1 MDNPFKPALDTPNK
15 NIEVNAIAHAETAIV
30 DVVKI
35 SSNCVQRFMD
45 KGILN
50 YFIFIVNQLS
60 IMQLSSLDYGFI
72 IVFFSIILGIGI
84 YVSKKSGESSSQF
97 FLSGR
102 TMPWWLLGLSMVATT
117 FSTDT
122 PNLVTDIVRTN
133 GVSGNWVWWAFL
145 ITGLLTVFVYAK
157 LWRKSNVNTDL
168 EFYELR
174 YGGKPAS
181 FLRKFR
187 AIYLGVI
194 FNVIT
199 MSAVTLAA
207 IKIGGIMLGL
217 EPWQTVV
224 SAGLI
229 TVIFSALGGFKGVVY
244 TDFLLFFVAM
254 AGALGAAIYL
264 VNLPE
269 VGGISALVS
278 NDIVTEKL
286 SILPDFN
293 NTEALI
299 TLLIIPLAVQWW
311 SSWYPGA
318 EPGGG
323 GYIAQRMLAAKD
335 ENHAIGATFF
345 FNIMHYAL
353 RPWPWILVAL
363 SSLIVFPDIA
373 SIQEAF
379 PNVPADKLG
388 HDLAYPAMLT
398 MLPSGLLGVVL
409 ASLIAAYMSTIST
422 QLNWGSSYIVYDFY
436 KQQVNPNASEK
447 QLVTVGRLS
456 TVVLM
461 VLSAILA
468 LALQN
473 ALQLFELLLLFGA
486 GTGLIFILRWFWWRI
501 NAWSEIVAMF
511 ASGIVAILFKVTAVG
526 PFLFNTEDGLLP
538 SWAEYPT
545 MVIII
550 SIFWLGATFMTKPE
564 EDTVLED
571 FYRKIQ
577 PGGPGW
583 KKVLAKAKQ
592 KNIDIINTS
601 EKWSV
606 PSGITA
612 MLLGC
617 VLIYSCM
624 FATGYWIYGETK
636 SASILTVVA
645 LISGGLLIKTWREM
659 RNNIL

>member
-1 MDNPFKPALDTPNK
+1 MQIATLDWL
-15 NIEVNAIAHAETAIV
+15 IIFLFFAI
-30 DVVKI
+30 
-35 SSNCVQRFMD
+35 S
-45 KGILN
+45 
-50 YFIFIVNQLS
+50 
-60 IMQLSSLDYGFI
+60 
-72 IVFFSIILGIGI
+72 LGIGI
-84 YVSKKSGESSSQF
+84 YVSKSSGKSANQF

-102 TMPWWLLGLSMVATT
+102 SMPWWLLGLSMVATT

-157 LWRKSNVNTDL
+157 LWRKSNVSTDL

-187 AIYLGVI
+187 AIYLGII

-217 EPWQTVV
+217 EPWQTVLT
-224 SAGLI
+224 AGLV
-229 TVIFSALGGFKGVVY
+229 TVTFSAIGGFKGVVY
-244 TDFLLFFVAM
+244 TDVILFFVAM
-254 AGALGAAIYL
+254 GGAIGAAVYL

-269 VGGISALVS
+269 VGGIQSLLTNENVAS
-278 NDIVTEKL
+278 KI
-286 SILPDFN
+286 SILPDFGDR
-293 NTEALI
+293 EAMI
-299 TLLIIPLAVQWW
+299 ALLIIPLAVQWW

-323 GYIAQRMLAAKD
+323 GYIAQRMFAAKD

-363 SSLIVFPDIA
+363 ASLVVFPDLT
-373 SIQEAF
+373 SIQNAF
-379 PNVPADKLG
+379 PNITADKLG

-398 MLPSGLLGVVL
+398 KLPTGLLGLVL
-409 ASLIAAYMSTIST
+409 ASLISAYMSTIST

-436 KQQVNPNASEK
+436 QTQINPQASEK
-447 QLVTVGRLS
+447 RLVAVGRLS
-456 TVVLM
+456 TILLM
-461 VLSAILA
+461 VLSTLLA
-468 LALQN
+468 LLLQN
-473 ALQLFELLLLFGA
+473 AMQLFNLLLVFGA

-501 NAWSEIVAMF
+501 NAWSEITAMIV
-511 ASGIVAILFKVTAVG
+511 SGLVSLIVTIPAIKSVLFGVEG
-526 PFLFNTEDGLLP
+526 MMPG
-538 SWAEYPT
+538 WAEFPFVV
-545 MVIII
+545 VIT
-550 SIFWLGATFMTKPE
+550 STSWLIATFITPSEK
-564 EDTVLED
+564 DSVLRS
-571 FYRKIQ
+571 FYKKTQ

-583 KKVLAKAKQ
+583 TRIIENARKEGEEID
-592 KNIDIINTS
+592 NIS
-601 EKWSV
+601 EGWSV
-606 PSGITA
+606 PSGIIA

-617 VLIYSCM
+617 MMIYSIM
-624 FATGYWIYGETK
+624 FSTGYFIYGEHHLAFPLLGLAIV
-636 SASILTVVA
+636 SAF
-645 LISGGLLIKTWREM
+645 LLVKIWKKIKV
-659 RNNIL
+659 NVL

>member
-1 MDNPFKPALDTPNK
+1 MQIATLDWL
-15 NIEVNAIAHAETAIV
+15 IIFLFFAI
-30 DVVKI
+30 
-35 SSNCVQRFMD
+35 S
-45 KGILN
+45 
-50 YFIFIVNQLS
+50 
-60 IMQLSSLDYGFI
+60 
-72 IVFFSIILGIGI
+72 LGIGI
-84 YVSKKSGESSSQF
+84 YVSKSSGKSANQF

-102 TMPWWLLGLSMVATT
+102 SMPWWLLGLSMVATT

-157 LWRKSNVNTDL
+157 LWRKSNVSTDL

-187 AIYLGVI
+187 AIYLGII

-217 EPWQTVV
+217 EPWQTVLT
-224 SAGLI
+224 AGLV
-229 TVIFSALGGFKGVVY
+229 TVTFSAIGGFKGVVY
-244 TDFLLFFVAM
+244 TDVILFFVAM
-254 AGALGAAIYL
+254 GGAIGAAVYL

-269 VGGISALVS
+269 VGGIQSLLANENVAS
-278 NDIVTEKL
+278 KI
-286 SILPDFN
+286 SILPDFGDR
-293 NTEALI
+293 EAMI
-299 TLLIIPLAVQWW
+299 ALLIIPLAVQWW

-323 GYIAQRMLAAKD
+323 GYIAQRMFAAKD

-363 SSLIVFPDIA
+363 ASLVVFPDLT
-373 SIQEAF
+373 SIQNAF
-379 PNVPADKLG
+379 PNITADKLG

-398 MLPSGLLGVVL
+398 KLPTGLLGLVL
-409 ASLIAAYMSTIST
+409 ASLISAYMSTISS

-436 KQQVNPNASEK
+436 QTQINPQASEK
-447 QLVTVGRLS
+447 RLVAVGRLS
-456 TVVLM
+456 TILLM
-461 VLSAILA
+461 VLSTLLA
-468 LALQN
+468 LLLQN
-473 ALQLFELLLLFGA
+473 AMQLFNLLLVFGA

-501 NAWSEIVAMF
+501 NAWSEITAMIV
-511 ASGIVAILFKVTAVG
+511 SGLVSLIVTIPAIKSVLFGVEG
-526 PFLFNTEDGLLP
+526 MMPG
-538 SWAEYPT
+538 WAEFPFVV
-545 MVIII
+545 VITTT
-550 SIFWLGATFMTKPE
+550 SWLIATFITPSEK
-564 EDTVLED
+564 DSVLRS
-571 FYRKIQ
+571 FYKKTQ

-583 KKVLAKAKQ
+583 TKIIETARKEGEEID
-592 KNIDIINTS
+592 NIS
-601 EKWSV
+601 EGWSV
-606 PSGITA
+606 PTGIIA

-617 VLIYSCM
+617 MMIYSIM
-624 FATGYWIYGETK
+624 FSTGYFIYGEHHLAFPLLGLAIV
-636 SASILTVVA
+636 SAF
-645 LISGGLLIKTWREM
+645 LLVKIWKKIKV
-659 RNNIL
+659 NVL